1 LYLFQNKSSKS
12 LFQTAKTI
20 RSWKSD
26 TIIAMK
32 ELNSIPQS
40 TWTCGIRTGEFTVE
54 ILLCHEKRNV
64 MVLCNRIK
72 KPEVIR
78 VTARLYAFEKVQGTF
93 KFI

>member
-1 LYLFQNKSSKS
+1 
-12 LFQTAKTI
+12 
-20 RSWKSD
+20 
-26 TIIAMK
+26 MK

-40 TWTCGIRTGEFTVE
+40 TWTCGIRTGEFT
-54 ILLCHEKRNV
+54 CHEKRNV

>member
-1 LYLFQNKSSKS
+1 
-12 LFQTAKTI
+12 
-20 RSWKSD
+20 
-26 TIIAMK
+26 MK

-54 ILLCHEKRNV
+54 ILFRHEKRNV
-64 MVLCNRIK
+64 TYGAFNTNK

-78 VTARLYAFEKVQGTF
+78 VTATLHAFEKAQGTF